1 MLRCSW
7 QSGLQLGG
15 AKRIATV
22 ARKVDLDHSATLA
35 LMRDCSWRLLNALW
49 QVSEEKE
56 LGCRSYK
63 IRASSEAAQSRNS
76 PDKLAAQRSSE
87 RRGASVK
94 K

>member
-7 QSGLQLGG
+7 QAGLQLGG

-49 QVSEEKE
+49 QVSEEKNWVAEATKLE
-56 LGCRSYK
+56 LARRQLKAEIARISWLL
-63 IRASSEAAQSRNS
+63 REVVREEAPQ
-76 PDKLAAQRSSE
+76 
-87 RRGASVK
+87 
-94 K
+94 